1 MSEPTNDYSSK
12 KIKNT
17 RVKVKS
23 RKKTVGITLPQSI
36 IERTRKHNLNISK
49 ITEQALISILDYLEP
64 QNNNQGSNFLGTASF
79 LKEDV
84 VVPRAGLEPATTRSS
99 ASPSTTDAVES
110 SALPS

>member
-12 KIKNT
+12 KIENT

-64 QNNNQGSNFLGTASF
+64 QNNNQRSDFLDIPSF
-79 LKEDV
+79 PKEGM

-99 ASPSTTDAVES
+99 ASPSTMRVVES
-110 SALPS
+110 SALPI